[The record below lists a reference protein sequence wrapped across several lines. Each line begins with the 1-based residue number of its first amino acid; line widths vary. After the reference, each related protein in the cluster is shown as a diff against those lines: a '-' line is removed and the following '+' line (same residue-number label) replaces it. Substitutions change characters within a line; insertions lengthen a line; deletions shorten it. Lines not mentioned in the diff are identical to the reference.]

1 MKSKKKSSNE
11 GKKTMWLLKKE
22 VKSVLRSRWLVLGF
36 IISPLFAWLFQGFF
50 LNFLFATAVEPED
63 IYITNDDGSG
73 VNGTYGQYVFDNL
86 RFQYENESSLPIEE
100 QWLKFSSFTNVTQSE
115 GQALWDNRTAPIWIH
130 IPANFTEVFNETG
143 TLRITTLTIYV
154 NSGSFKASAAFE
166 RIKNYAQWLMRA
178 TDLWVQQ
185 ISPPAAEASYGHQLA
200 IFLVMITSVM
210 APSPYISKSFAG
222 ERENHTLEALLVVPM
237 SRLRILGAKLTAGLL
252 LTMIYSAFTVV
263 GILAYNALV
272 QVRGTGSLGSQ
283 IGFYS
288 VAPSTIP
295 LIFFC
300 QFLIL
305 LCAIGIGVVISTMA
319 KDQATSES
327 INNLVLL
334 VPTMVIGILGFAGS
348 ISQVSGLFGL
358 FVWLIP
364 FSHAIMFL
372 NGVLSPAPNVFL
384 LSINVIYMLAFTIVF
399 LIIGAKAF
407 EREAII
413 A

>member
-1 MKSKKKSSNE
+1 MKSKKKSPNNSS
-11 GKKTMWLLKKE
+11 KTKWLLKKE
-22 VKSVLRSRWLVLGF
+22 VKTVLRSRWLVLGF

-50 LNFLFATAVEPED
+50 LNFLFATAVDPETV
-63 IYITNDDGSG
+63 YITVEDEGPL
-73 VNGTYGQYVFDNL
+73 GQIIYDNFNYVYQLEKDL
-86 RFQYENESSLPIEE
+86 PMENQS
-100 QWLKFSSFTNVTQSE
+100 LKFLDFINVSKSN
-115 GQALWDNRTAPIWIH
+115 GQALWDNRTAPVWIL
-130 IPANFTEVFNETG
+130 IPANFTELFEQYNV
-143 TLRITTLTIYV
+143 TTMIVHV
-154 NSGSFKASAAFE
+154 NSGSFRATAAFE
-166 RIKNYAQWLMRA
+166 RIKVYAQFWMRT

-185 ISPPAAEASYGHQLA
+185 ITPPSSEASYGHQLA

-222 ERENHTLEALLVVPM
+222 ERERHTLEALLVVPM
-237 SRLRILGAKLTAGLL
+237 SRLRILGAKLAAGLL
-252 LTMIYSAFTVV
+252 LTMIYSTFTVV
-263 GILAYNALV
+263 GILSYNFLV
-272 QVRGTGSLGSQ
+272 NIRGAGSMDSTSQ

-288 VAPSTIP
+288 VDPSTIP

-348 ISQVSGLFGL
+348 ISQMSGVFG
-358 FVWLIP
+358 FVIMLIP
-364 FSHAIMFL
+364 FTHAIMFL
-372 NGVLSPAPNVFL
+372 NGVLSPAPDPISL
-384 LSINVIYMLAFTIVF
+384 IINIVYMLSFTIVF
-399 LIIGAKAF
+399 LILGAKAF